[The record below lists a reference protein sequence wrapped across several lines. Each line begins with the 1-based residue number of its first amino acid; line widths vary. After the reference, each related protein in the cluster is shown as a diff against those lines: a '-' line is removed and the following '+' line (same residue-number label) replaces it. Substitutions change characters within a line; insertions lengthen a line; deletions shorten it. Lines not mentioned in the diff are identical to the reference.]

1 MATEARKLRVGTF
14 AIAATLIGV
23 ATAIWLGASHWLE
36 NTSLMV
42 TYFSESVQGLEPGAA
57 VKYRGVPA
65 GRVEHIDIAPD
76 GDLIQVVMSIDT
88 EFAESV
94 REDET
99 LRASL
104 QLAGITGLRYVEI
117 DRHSGESLQESPKLT
132 FKPPYPYIPATPSSF
147 KAVTDALQDIYDKV
161 MSVDLAGI
169 SADARTTLQAA
180 DQVLRDERI
189 PRILG
194 NLADVSESAARV
206 THNVADMTARVKLE
220 PAVKNLE
227 EATAQAKDLF
237 ADLNRNGTGE
247 QIRDAVGKVD
257 DLAGSARELV
267 FDLQVSVERLNRV
280 MGNLE
285 DLSTEVRQQPSR
297 LLFAQPPPSRR
308 PAEDKR

>member
-1 MATEARKLRVGTF
+1 VATQAHKLRVGAF
-14 AIAATLIGV
+14 AIAATVIAV

-36 NTSLMV
+36 DTSLMV

-65 GRVEHIDIAPD
+65 GRVERIDIAPD

-117 DRHSGESLQESPKLT
+117 DRHSGEALEESPKLT
-132 FKPPYPYIPATPSSF
+132 FKPPYPYIPSTPSSF

-169 SADARTTLQAA
+169 SADTRATLQAA

-189 PRILG
+189 FQILG
-194 NLADVSESAARV
+194 NLTEVSQSAARV
-206 THNVADMTARVKLE
+206 THNLENMTARVELE

-227 EATAQAKDLF
+227 EATAQAKKLF
-237 ADLNRNGTGE
+237 AGLNESGTGE
-247 QIRDAVGKVD
+247 QMREAVAKVD
-257 DLAGSARELV
+257 ELAGSARELV
-267 FDLQVSVERLNRV
+267 LGLQVSLERLNRV

-285 DLSTEVRQQPSR
+285 DLSAEVRQQPSR
-297 LLFAQPPPSRR
+297 LLFAPPPQSRR
-308 PAEDKR
+308 PAEDNR